1 MGQLVLGN
9 PGTSPG
15 LEPRRVTGLSL
26 GDPLGMALE
35 CHPPR
40 PHPWKGRRRYS
51 LGVLAWPLQPA
62 DRGACSRWSSGAPS
76 PSPGTRQGKRPPRVA
91 LAWPLSPRTGRDL
104 RFSNPPPR
112 SSVALRCPSPTSRPG
127 KRSCQVTA
135 GIGQC
140 GTSDQPSLAP
150 GWKILETPGCGA
162 QVLRPPPRDRKGPAT
177 PGVGVG
183 GARAAPSPRPVRD
196 WKRGKGSAGV
206 RGTRKAAAGWRP
218 NGGVSAAQE
227 PQQ

>member
-183 GARAAPSPRPVRD
+183 GARAAPAPRWVLRVR
-196 WKRGKGSAGV
+196 
-206 RGTRKAAAGWRP
+206 TRPEFPKD
-218 NGGVSAAQE
+218 NLKE
-227 PQQ
+227 LM

>member
-1 MGQLVLGN
+1 MDIISGQ
-9 PGTSPG
+9 PGTYHINLQARILPGGPICGSACPGKPWDESGSGTRARHRTEFRRPPGDGARVPPPSPPP
-15 LEPRRVTGLSL
+15 LERTAQVFSGGARV
-26 GDPLGMALE
+26 A
-35 CHPPR
+35 PPAR
-40 PHPWKGRRRYS
+40 GQG
-51 LGVLAWPLQPA
+51 GVLAEILQPPTPPWCRA
-62 DRGACSRWSSGAPS
+62 QVPQ
-76 PSPGTRQGKRPPRVA
+76 PHFPPRE
-91 LAWPLSPRTGRDL
+91 
-104 RFSNPPPR
+104 R
-112 SSVALRCPSPTSRPG
+112 SW
-127 KRSCQVTA
+127 QVTA

-183 GARAAPSPRPVRD
+183 GARAAPAPRPARD